1 MNTALIVRDQIGLCE
16 STTSVKAVV
25 RAVRGKGRGIF
36 ATCAIGAGEVILVD
50 PSIELS
56 AEDCLAL
63 RPTLIE
69 DYHFAHPE
77 GEEKGLLVFG
87 LSSLANH
94 AELPTAITEYGHAP
108 DIGWTITLRAA
119 RMLAAGDEITRRY
132 ACEPWFE
139 PIVSDDGV

>member
-1 MNTALIVRDQIGLCE
+1 MNTALIVRDQGGLCE
-16 STTSVKAVV
+16 SPTSVKAEV

-36 ATCAIGAGEVILVD
+36 ASCAIEAGEVILVD

-56 AEDCLAL
+56 AEDCLTL

-69 DYHFAHPE
+69 DYHFAHPD
-77 GEEKGLLVFG
+77 GDEKGLLVFG

-94 AELPTAITEYGHAP
+94 SESPAAITEYHYAP
-108 DIGWTITLRAA
+108 EIGWTVTLRAA
-119 RMLAAGDEITRRY
+119 RKLAPGDEITRRY

-139 PIVSDDGV
+139 PVASEDGK